1 MKAIPSVLYK
11 SEEMDLA
18 LVEQAIKN
26 IIKKGFGCTPP
37 PAITASDLNWKY
49 LGKEYAILNGQAE
62 LARYAEVEAY
72 KYVNDEPILCP
83 AVMEIINKYF
93 NTFHTSHN
101 LYYAPKSTPA
111 AQVIKWLSDDFIGT
125 MENPG
130 I

>member
-1 MKAIPSVLYK
+1 MKSIPSILYK

-18 LVEQAIKN
+18 LIEQAIKN
-26 IIKKGFGCTPP
+26 IIKKGFGCKLT
-37 PAITASDLNWKY
+37 ITASELNWKY
-49 LGKEYAILNGQAE
+49 LGKEYAILNGQE
-62 LARYAEVEAY
+62 DLARDAEVKAY
-72 KYVNDEPILCP
+72 KSVDGEPILFP

-101 LYYAPKSTPA
+101 IYYAPKSIPA
-111 AQVIKWLSDDFIGT
+111 SRVLKWLNDDFIGT

>member
-1 MKAIPSVLYK
+1 MKAIPSILYK

-26 IIKKGFGCTPP
+26 IIKKGFGCTP
-37 PAITASDLNWKY
+37 AITASSLNLNY
-49 LGKEYAILNGQAE
+49 LGKEYAMLNGQE
-62 LARYAEVEAY
+62 DIARYAKVEPY
-72 KYVNDEPILCP
+72 KFVDGEPILYP

-93 NTFHTSHN
+93 NTYRTSDN

-111 AQVIKWLSDDFIGT
+111 SRVIKWLSDDFIGT

-130 I
+130 V

>member
-1 MKAIPSVLYK
+1 MKEVVNTLYK

-26 IIKKGFGCTPP
+26 IIKKGFGCTP
-37 PAITASDLNWKY
+37 AITASSLNWKY
-49 LGKEYAILNGQAE
+49 LGKEYAILNGQE
-62 LARYAEVEAY
+62 DIARYAEVQPY
-72 KYVNDEPILCP
+72 KYVDGEPILCP

-93 NTFHTSHN
+93 NTYRTSYN

-111 AQVIKWLSDDFIGT
+111 SRVYKWLNDDFIGT

>member
-11 SEEMDLA
+11 SEEMNIA

-26 IIKKGFGCTPP
+26 IIKKGFGCTP
-37 PAITASDLNWKY
+37 AITASSLNWNY
-49 LGKEYAILNGQAE
+49 LGKEYAILNRQE
-62 LARYAEVEAY
+62 DIARYAEVEAY

-83 AVMEIINKYF
+83 VVMEIINKYF
-93 NTFHTSHN
+93 NSFHTSHN

-111 AQVIKWLSDDFIGT
+111 SQVRKWLNDDFVGT

-130 I
+130 F

>member
-1 MKAIPSVLYK
+1 MKEIPSLMYK
-11 SEEMDLA
+11 SEEMDLS
-18 LVEQAIKN
+18 LVEKAIKN
-26 IIKKGFGCTPP
+26 IIKRGFGCTP
-37 PAITASDLNWKY
+37 AITAFELNWKY

-101 LYYAPKSTPA
+101 LYYAPKSIPA
-111 AQVIKWLSDDFIGT
+111 SRVRKWLNDDFIGT